1 MAIKY
6 QFVDEDLVYDN
17 LFSGATAE
25 ELRAEFEK
33 VLATQTARC
42 REDKQKQ
49 IDHARSAFLARFLD
63 YASALD
69 VDIPKEGYTALEADF
84 KEIEAKVAENQKT
97 ADIINDI
104 VSKAKAKND
113 KTNHK
118 HTDDEILKLFFENL

>member
-25 ELRAEFEK
+25 ELCAEFNK
-33 VLATQTARC
+33 IVTTQAARC

-69 VDIPKEGYTALEADF
+69 VDIPKEGYAALEADF
-84 KEIEAKVAENQKT
+84 KEIEAKVAENQK
-97 ADIINDI
+97 AADVLSDII
-104 VSKAKAKND
+104 SKAKAKND

>member
-6 QFVDEDLVYDN
+6 QFVDTDLIYDN

-33 VLATQTARC
+33 TLAEQSARC
-42 REDKQKQ
+42 REAKQKQ
-49 IDHARSAFLARFLD
+49 IEHARSAFLARFLD

-69 VDIPKEGYTALEADF
+69 VDILKEEYAALEADL

-104 VSKAKAKND
+104 VSKAKDN

>member
-6 QFVDEDLVYDN
+6 QFIDSDLIYDN

-33 VLATQTARC
+33 NLATQVARC
-42 REDKQKQ
+42 KEAKQKQ
-49 IDHARSAFLARFLD
+49 IENARSAFIARFLD

-69 VDIPKEGYTALEADF
+69 VDIPKEGYAALEADF
-84 KEIEAKVAENQKT
+84 KEIEAKVAENQKV
-97 ADIINDI
+97 ADIINNI
-104 VSKAKAKND
+104 ASKTKVENNKI
-113 KTNHK
+113 HK

>member
-6 QFVDEDLVYDN
+6 QFVDTDLIYDN

-33 VLATQTARC
+33 VLATQSARC

-49 IDHARSAFLARFLD
+49 IEHARSAFLARFLD

-69 VDIPKEGYTALEADF
+69 IDIPKEGYTALEADF
-84 KEIEAKVAENQKT
+84 KEIEAKVTENQKA

-104 VSKAKAKND
+104 VSKAKVKND